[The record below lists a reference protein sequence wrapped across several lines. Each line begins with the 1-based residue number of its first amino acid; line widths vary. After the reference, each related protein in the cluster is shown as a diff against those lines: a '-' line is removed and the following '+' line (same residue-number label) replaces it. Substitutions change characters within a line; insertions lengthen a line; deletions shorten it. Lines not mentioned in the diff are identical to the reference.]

1 MTGRI
6 HIYCGDGKG
15 KTSAAMGLAL
25 RAAGSGMEVLV
36 LQFLKDGSSSE
47 FRSLAH
53 VPGIKVVRHTR
64 SFGFTWTMTQ
74 EQKAEARD
82 YYTGLLE
89 SAFGQAPENGL
100 LVLDEALGA
109 RSAGV
114 LDEDRLLALLRG
126 KPAGL
131 EVVLTGRGPTQA
143 LLDAADYVTEMK
155 KVKHPFDQGVRARRG
170 IEY

>member
-47 FRSLAH
+47 FRS
-53 VPGIKVVRHTR
+53 
-64 SFGFTWTMTQ
+64 
-74 EQKAEARD
+74 
-82 YYTGLLE
+82 LE